1 MPRQDARRLFG
12 LDGRVLAHQPVDV
25 VALDAVLLREAGPVR
40 PGVREAG
47 YLPAFYFGELVAFRE
62 AGGLGAFWYLVAAV
76 LPLERARDLFAPAEV
91 LYHAGVSAPR
101 ERRLT
106 GRREVF
112 HAG

>member
-12 LDGRVLAHQPVDV
+12 LDGRVLAHQPEDV
-25 VALDAVLLREAGPVR
+25 VALDAMPCRQSGPVR

-47 YLPAFYFGELVAFRE
+47 YFPAFFFGELIAPGR

-91 LYHAGVSAPR
+91 LHHAGVAAPG
-101 ERRLT
+101 ELRLT
-106 GRREVF
+106 RRGEVF